1 MKQIIKLFKEN
12 GYQLWQVGGSVR
24 DELLGRVPSDIDFA
38 TDATPD
44 EMININNK
52 WFLMQA
58 KKNAKEN
65 PDIIVMNTDL
75 KMWYSENGKNHGT
88 IIFQENGIDYEITT
102 FRKDVSTDGRNA
114 TVEFAKTIGE
124 DLSRRDFTINS
135 LAVDIIKLS
144 KYYEKKDAE
153 KR

>member
-52 WFLMQA
+52 
-58 KKNAKEN
+58 N
-65 PDIIVMNTDL
+65 
-75 KMWYSENGKNHGT
+75 
-88 IIFQENGIDYEITT
+88 
-102 FRKDVSTDGRNA
+102 
-114 TVEFAKTIGE
+114 
-124 DLSRRDFTINS
+124 LS
-135 LAVDIIKLS
+135 
-144 KYYEKKDAE
+144 
-153 KR
+153 